1 MDKELGE
8 ALQRYTGEGSF
19 SRGLSCAKRL
29 YAPGDKEAYD
39 LIVKY
44 RSEVTKAIR
53 NRHEKSADFFN
64 LLKSAYILTAQDY
77 FEDYLI
83 AVEWDRPYSGKFYT
97 PRRGY
102 LKRVV
107 DAYQRIAD
115 GELELLTISMC
126 KRAGKSQAEINFV
139 DWLSGKYP
147 DRSTLMEGAGDALI
161 NSFYLGCLEYL
172 TEGSGYCYDEIFPGV
187 KVVQK
192 NADVHTIN
200 LVEKSRFPTIMCRSI
215 DATQV
220 GLSEATN
227 VLVLDDCVEGYEEAQ
242 NKSRLREKW
251 TKLNGDVIG
260 RALEGTPI
268 VASGTR
274 YSVDDVIGNLQQ
286 MAIDKE
292 LRWESIEI
300 PALDPVTDKSNYEF
314 YNPKLNRPQFTTSFF
329 QKERRSLSPIQWASE
344 FQQEPFEAKGR
355 LFPEERLNRYFELP
369 KDVDPDAIIA
379 ACDTSEGKGD
389 STMMPIA
396 YIYGEDVFIVD
407 CVFSA
412 ATPEYTKPECAKM
425 LVKHNVSTA
434 TFESNLA
441 GEYFARDV
449 QEMVKKMGGICAIK
463 TKRTISSKQTRIV
476 TESDTILRHFY
487 FRDRSLYSLSDEY
500 GQMMR
505 ELTGFTQVVKD
516 KKHDDAPDGLALLAS
531 DLRKVNQP
539 IAKVRDRLF

>member
-29 YAPGDKEAYD
+29 YVPGDKEAYD
-39 LIVKY
+39 LIVRY

-53 NRHEKSADFFN
+53 NRHEKSADYFN
-64 LLKSAYILTAQDY
+64 LLKNAYILTAQDY
-77 FEDYLI
+77 FDDYMI
-83 AVEWDRPYSGKFYT
+83 AVEWDRAYKSKFYT
-97 PRRGY
+97 PRRNY
-102 LKRVV
+102 LLPIVN
-107 DAYQRIAD
+107 AYQSVLD
-115 GELELLTISMC
+115 GELDLLTVSMP
-126 KRAGKSQAEINFV
+126 KRSGKSQLGINFTC
-139 DWLSGKYP
+139 LMTGRFP

-172 TEGSGYCYDEIFPGV
+172 TEGGEYNYYDIFPGL

-200 LVEKSRFPTIMCRSI
+200 LQEKSRFPSIMCRSI

-227 VLVLDDCVEGYEEAQ
+227 LLYLDDCVEGYEEAQ
-242 NKSRLREKW
+242 NKQRLRQKW
-251 TKLNGDVIG
+251 DVINGDIIG

-268 VASGTR
+268 VACGTR

-286 MAIDKE
+286 MGVDKE

-300 PALDPVTDKSNYEF
+300 PALDPVTDTSNYEF

-516 KKHDDAPDGLALLAS
+516 KKHDDAPDGLSILAS
-531 DLRKVNQP
+531 ELRKVTQP
-539 IAKVRDRLF
+539 KAKVLRRPF